1 MDENYALRKLNVG
14 GTIFSTTKRTLT
26 KCPGRLKMMVE
37 HETVPGTDENGNIFI
52 DRSPK
57 HFELILNFL
66 RNAKINLPDSLEE
79 VKEIRAEAHFYA
91 LGDLKKLCDEK
102 LAPGTRDHRNLKFI
116 KNDYE
121 YMQIVTKPVKP
132 VFVFHYSPIEPDK
145 FTFLYNFDIEDF
157 LKEYRDK
164 FDIYFSK
171 SSKGQKQRESL
182 WWWTMHHHNTYYEA
196 CDQQGVPGYIGVKL
210 DIDRDIWRF
219 SEMAGLE

>member
-1 MDENYALRKLNVG
+1 MDENCALRKLNVG

-79 VKEIRAEAHFYA
+79 VKEIREEAHFYA

-102 LAPGTRDHRNLKFI
+102 LKSQII
-116 KNDYE
+116 KNDDE
-121 YMQIVTKPVKP
+121 YMQIVTKPP
-132 VFVFHYSPIEPDK
+132 VFVFHYSPIEPEK
-145 FTFLYNFDIEDF
+145 FTFSYNFDIEDF

-164 FDIYFSK
+164 FDIYFK
-171 SSKGQKQRESL
+171 ARKAKNNEKVL
-182 WWWTMHHHNTYYEA
+182 WWWTMHYHNTYYEA

-219 SEMAGLE
+219 SEIAGLE